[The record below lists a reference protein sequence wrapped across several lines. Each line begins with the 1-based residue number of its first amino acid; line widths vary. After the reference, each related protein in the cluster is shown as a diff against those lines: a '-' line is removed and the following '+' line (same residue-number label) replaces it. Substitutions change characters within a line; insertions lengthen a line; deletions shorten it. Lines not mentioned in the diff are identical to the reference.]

1 MPLNTCEYQLLFL
14 ICFLLK
20 SCHAFRND
28 GTEVFSG
35 HMVSSSSS
43 SDETPNNAS
52 LNRAR
57 NGGRRADTRDPT
69 EQHQVGCRELRSTK
83 YISDGQC
90 TSLNPVKEL
99 VCAGECLPTHLLPN
113 WIGGGLYW
121 SRRDAQEWR
130 CVTDRTR
137 TQRIKLQCQDGSTR
151 TYKITAV
158 TSCKCKRYMRQ
169 HNESTH
175 ASESPSKEHSLQDP
189 GKKKSKN
196 KNAKLKPKN

>member
-1 MPLNTCEYQLLFL
+1 MPLSTCEYQLLFL
-14 ICFLLK
+14 LCFLMK
-20 SCHAFRND
+20 SCHAFKND
-28 GTEVFSG
+28 ATEVFDG
-35 HMVSSSSS
+35 RALSSSH
-43 SDETPNNAS
+43 ETPNNAS

-57 NGGRRADTRDPT
+57 NGGRRADTGDQT

-113 WIGGGLYW
+113 WIGRGHYW
-121 SRRDAQEWR
+121 NRRDAQEWR

-158 TSCKCKRYMRQ
+158 TSCKCKRYARQ
-169 HNESTH
+169 HNDSSH
-175 ASESPSKEHSLQDP
+175 ALEGPSKDHPVQNP
-189 GKKKSKN
+189 KKKKSRN
-196 KNAKLKPKN
+196 KNAKQNP

>member
-14 ICFLLK
+14 LCFLIK
-20 SCHAFRND
+20 SCHAFKND
-28 GTEVFSG
+28 ATEEFNG
-35 HMVSSSSS
+35 HMGASPHQ
-43 SDETPNNAS
+43 TPNNAS

-57 NGGRRADTRDPT
+57 NGGRRTESRDQT
-69 EQHQVGCRELRSTK
+69 AEQHQVGCRELRSTK

-113 WIGGGLYW
+113 WIGGGHYW

-130 CVTDRTR
+130 CVTERTR
-137 TQRIKLQCQDGSTR
+137 IQRIKLQCQDGSTR

-158 TSCKCKRYMRQ
+158 TSCTCKRYTRQ
-169 HNESTH
+169 NNESSH
-175 ASESPSKEHSLQDP
+175 APQSPSKDQPLQNP
-189 GKKKSKN
+189 KKKKSKN
-196 KNAKLKPKN
+196 KNSKLNSKNE